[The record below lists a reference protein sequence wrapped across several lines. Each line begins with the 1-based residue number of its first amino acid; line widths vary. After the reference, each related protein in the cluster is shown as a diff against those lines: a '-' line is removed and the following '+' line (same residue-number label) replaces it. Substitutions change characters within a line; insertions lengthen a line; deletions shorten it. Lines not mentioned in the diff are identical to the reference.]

1 MRNNNEFSFLLQF
14 IITVF
19 YCKSRTR
26 LEFLLLLLLLFP
38 GNVNNAGF

>member
-1 MRNNNEFSFLLQF
+1 MDDNNEFSFLLQF
-14 IITVF
+14 ITTVF

-26 LEFLLLLLLLFP
+26 LEFLLLLLFP